1 MRFTVE
7 AYNADFEPLENELLS
22 GQLYMVNEAGQE
34 TFLQDIVLP
43 LTRDNH
49 VFEATTMVYEPGRYR
64 LLIDDP
70 IANDQFELGFE
81 VTSTSRENEQI
92 IRNVGLQTQLAS
104 QTGGKKGELYELP
117 QILRSIEAKDTE
129 EPAEQQLPLWNTWL
143 VLLILLLLMHTE
155 WLARKLFNL
164 R

>member
-1 MRFTVE
+1 MRIGST
-7 AYNADFEPLENELLS
+7 LEN
-22 GQLYMVNEAGQE
+22 QKNEKRVAITPE
-34 TFLQDIVLP
+34 
-43 LTRDNH
+43 
-49 VFEATTMVYEPGRYR
+49 
-64 LLIDDP
+64 
-70 IANDQFELGFE
+70 IAKKYIELGFE

-104 QTGGKKGELYELP
+104 QTGGKKGELYQLP
-117 QILRSIEAKDTE
+117 EILRSIEAKDTE

-143 VLLILLLLMHTE
+143 VLLILLLLMHIE